1 MAASFRERLIER
13 VRGWPVL
20 TWPAIV
26 AAVGLVAT
34 LAGTYM
40 MEQGRQARESLR
52 FDAIVDQANEAVA
65 NRLDTYMAVLR
76 AGAGLF
82 AASEDVSAAEFRAFA
97 RRVEL
102 TRRCAQRRK
111 ASFTPSSIWSRWIS

>member
-1 MAASFRERLIER
+1 
-13 VRGWPVL
+13 
-20 TWPAIV
+20 
-26 AAVGLVAT
+26 
-34 LAGTYM
+34 M

-82 AASEDVSAAEFRAFA
+82 AASEDVSASEFRAFA
-97 RRVEL
+97 QRVEL
-102 TRRCAQRRK
+102 TRRYPGIQGIGYTKRAAAGGRR
-111 ASFTPSSIWSRWIS
+111 T